1 MRMLRLSSA
10 SQVILFGHGPGCTA
24 VMELITSRGKGLS
37 NQKELFFYF
46 RFPSWMAT
54 HVCIK
59 LAQSVMQK
67 VSSVVLVVGQE
78 DIPQVPRDE
87 DDLRKWYIRVGE
99 SIAAS
104 DTYF

>member
-1 MRMLRLSSA
+1 
-10 SQVILFGHGPGCTA
+10 
-24 VMELITSRGKGLS
+24 
-37 NQKELFFYF
+37 
-46 RFPSWMAT
+46 
-54 HVCIK
+54 
-59 LAQSVMQK
+59 MQK